1 MNQPSIEMQ
10 SGSPDMIEV
19 KRRILRMFCVLF
31 AAIEIGQLSSHFP
44 ARTLTAELWNN

>member
-10 SGSPDMIEV
+10 SGSPDVMEV

-31 AAIEIGQLSSHFP
+31 AAIEMAQLPSHFP
-44 ARTLTAELWNN
+44 ARTLTAELWIN